1 MNYASKTLSG
11 FALASVAATLV
22 LAGCGGN
29 TSTSAK
35 ADKTSTPE
43 AAKVAQVKC
52 SGINSCKGK
61 GACAS
66 ATNSCAGQNSCKGK
80 GWIKATKADCDAK
93 GGKVI
98 TG

>member
-1 MNYASKTLSG
+1 MNQASKKLTGL
-11 FALASVAATLV
+11 ALASAAATLV

-29 TSTSAK
+29 NSTAAK
-35 ADKTSTPE
+35 ADKAAPE

-61 GACAS
+61 GACGS

-80 GWIKATKADCDAK
+80 GWIKASKEECEAK

>member
-1 MNYASKTLSG
+1 MNQASKKLTGL
-11 FALASVAATLV
+11 ALASAAATLV

-29 TSTSAK
+29 TSSSVK
-35 ADKTSTPE
+35 ADKAAAPD

-66 ATNSCAGQNSCKGK
+66 TTCWSKQL
-80 GWIKATKADCDAK
+80 
-93 GGKVI
+93 
-98 TG
+98 